1 MNETHGMILQK
12 LDEIL
17 NKLDQKTSNQVS
29 NLFDGNPEVITMI
42 GCVTS
47 NRLCESP
54 PPGKCKHN
62 ELVVFDC

>member
-1 MNETHGMILQK
+1 MSYFSGQFEMTCAKYFFLLIVM
-12 LDEIL
+12 
-17 NKLDQKTSNQVS
+17 
-29 NLFDGNPEVITMI
+29 FDGNPEVITMI

>member
-1 MNETHGMILQK
+1 MYIYLEIDDLLNLFRGLTIEPNRWGGM
-12 LDEIL
+12 
-17 NKLDQKTSNQVS
+17 
-29 NLFDGNPEVITMI
+29 FDGNPEVITMI